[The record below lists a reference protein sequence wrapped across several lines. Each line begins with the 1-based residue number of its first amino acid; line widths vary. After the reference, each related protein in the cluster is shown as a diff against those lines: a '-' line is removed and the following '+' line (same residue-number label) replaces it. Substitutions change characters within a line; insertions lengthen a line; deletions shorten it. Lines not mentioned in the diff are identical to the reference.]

1 MISYNKLCEK
11 YNRILYTT
19 ILFTLYSAPPLP
31 SARSAH
37 VRLYPLPPHL
47 PQAPHRACALPRAPR
62 LQNPAWTFSL
72 CSHGQSIFIRPLMDF
87 PNIVVVDFLFEAFCC
102 AYFAAGLSALH
113 FAAHTVLGFTCGA
126 STLGC
131 CCRQE
136 HQASLHGRPHNVQLL
151 HISGV
156 FIVFQRVYARPVRMG
171 KLPRECFVMLSLT
184 FPFVLELMKMQ
195 FLLLCHR
202 TLSLASFRPWCR
214 YREQGHSRCSG
225 RYQPHPGSA
234 FRASQRNRC

>member
-1 MISYNKLCEK
+1 MCGFILCHLIFRK
-11 YNRILYTT
+11 RLIAHALC
-19 ILFTLYSAPPLP
+19 L
-31 SARSAH
+31 ARPDFKIRLGHFPFAH
-37 VRLYPLPPHL
+37 TGKV
-47 PQAPHRACALPRAPR
+47 
-62 LQNPAWTFSL
+62 F
-72 CSHGQSIFIRPLMDF
+72 FIRPLMDF
-87 PNIVVVDFLFEAFCC
+87 PNIVVVNFLFEAFRC
-102 AYFAAGLSALH
+102 AYFAAGLSALY

-156 FIVFQRVYARPVRMG
+156 FIVSQRVYARPVRMG

-214 YREQGHSRCSG
+214 YREQGHIRCSG